1 MRRAWSIVLALVYAA
16 AAGAVV
22 EVHSFDDPANEQRYR
37 HLIEELR
44 CLVCQNQ
51 NLAESDA
58 DLAKDLRQQVY
69 EQIQAGQSNDQ
80 IVDYMVARYGDF
92 VLYRP
97 PFKATTVLLWVGPFV
112 ILAGGVAVLLVHV
125 RRRRKAAFPASAEE
139 LARAR
144 RLLDDTA
151 EGSDKP

>member
-1 MRRAWSIVLALVYAA
+1 MKRVRFLLLALLMSLSATA
-16 AAGAVV
+16 SV
-22 EVHSFDDPANEQRYR
+22 EVHEFDTAAERERYR

-69 EQIQAGQSNDQ
+69 EQIESGRSNDE
-80 IVDYMVARYGDF
+80 IVDFMVARYGEF

-97 PFKATTVLLWVGPFV
+97 PLTPTTVLLWVGPFV
-112 ILAGGVAVLLVHV
+112 ILAAGIAVLLVHV
-125 RRRRKAAFPASAEE
+125 RRRRAAPAAASEDE

-144 RLLDDTA
+144 HLLDSS
-151 EGSDKP
+151 ESSDNP

>member
-1 MRRAWSIVLALVYAA
+1 MRFAWLLLITVLVGGSALAS
-16 AAGAVV
+16 V
-22 EVHSFDDPANEQRYR
+22 EVHQFDTPVERDRYR

-58 DLAKDLRQQVY
+58 DLAKDLRQEIY
-69 EQIQAGQSNDQ
+69 EQIEAGKTNQD
-80 IVDYMVARYGDF
+80 IIDYMVARYGDF

-97 PFKATTVLLWVGPFV
+97 PFKPLTLLLWVGPFV
-112 ILAGGVAVLLVHV
+112 ILGGGVLVLLLHV
-125 RRRRKAAFPASAEE
+125 RRRRDQAATASADE

-144 RLLDDTA
+144 RLLDSSET
-151 EGSDKP
+151 GDKS

>member
-1 MRRAWSIVLALVYAA
+1 MKFTWVLLCGLLFAVSAA
-16 AAGAVV
+16 ASV
-22 EVHSFDDPANEQRYR
+22 EVQTFDTAADQQRYR

-58 DLAKDLRQQVY
+58 DLAKDLRKEVY
-69 EQIQAGQSNDQ
+69 EQIEAGKTDRE
-80 IVDYMVARYGDF
+80 IVDFMVARYGDF

-97 PFKATTVLLWVGPFV
+97 PFKATTVLLWVGPFL
-112 ILAGGVAVLLVHV
+112 ILGAGIAVLSVHV
-125 RRRRKAAFPASAEE
+125 RRRRVQTAQATDDE

-144 RLLDDTA
+144 RLLNSS
-151 EGSDKP
+151 EHSDNP